1 LDTKRQIV
9 YLCIVKERGY
19 TSDNGTGADRLVQS
33 NRTKNEIH
41 RLKQEVEI
49 MEAEKTKKARKPRKQ
64 PKVHVEVV
72 GSWQDRPAYERFQH
86 WKPHIENMY
95 HMLGYGDVTVEPSQ
109 EMIDE
114 YNAIQ
119 ANKEKGA

>member
-1 LDTKRQIV
+1 
-9 YLCIVKERGY
+9 
-19 TSDNGTGADRLVQS
+19 
-33 NRTKNEIH
+33 
-41 RLKQEVEI
+41 

-72 GSWQDRPAYERFQH
+72 GSWKDRPAYEQFQH

-95 HMLGYGDVTVEPSQ
+95 HMLGYGNVTVEPSQ

>member
-1 LDTKRQIV
+1 
-9 YLCIVKERGY
+9 
-19 TSDNGTGADRLVQS
+19 
-33 NRTKNEIH
+33 
-41 RLKQEVEI
+41 

-72 GSWQDRPAYERFQH
+72 GSWQDRPD
-86 WKPHIENMY
+86 IENMY

>member
-1 LDTKRQIV
+1 
-9 YLCIVKERGY
+9 
-19 TSDNGTGADRLVQS
+19 
-33 NRTKNEIH
+33 
-41 RLKQEVEI
+41 

-72 GSWQDRPAYERFQH
+72 GSWQDRPAYERFQ
-86 WKPHIENMY
+86 
-95 HMLGYGDVTVEPSQ
+95 PSQ

>member
-1 LDTKRQIV
+1 MDTKRQIV

-19 TSDNGTGADRLVQS
+19 TSDNGTGADCLIQS
-33 NRTKNEIH
+33 
-41 RLKQEVEI
+41 
-49 MEAEKTKKARKPRKQ
+49 KQ

>member
-1 LDTKRQIV
+1 
-9 YLCIVKERGY
+9 
-19 TSDNGTGADRLVQS
+19 
-33 NRTKNEIH
+33 
-41 RLKQEVEI
+41 

-95 HMLGYGDVTVEPSQ
+95 HMLGYGDVTVEP
-109 EMIDE
+109 

>member
-1 LDTKRQIV
+1 
-9 YLCIVKERGY
+9 
-19 TSDNGTGADRLVQS
+19 
-33 NRTKNEIH
+33 
-41 RLKQEVEI
+41 

-72 GSWQDRPAYERFQH
+72 GSWKDRPAYEQFQH

-119 ANKEKGA
+119 ANKKKELNAPKIGQAHRQTRAVRVLSVK

>member
-1 LDTKRQIV
+1 MKNIDYNGRWRLWRRKKDQKRQ
-9 YLCIVKERGY
+9 
-19 TSDNGTGADRLVQS
+19 
-33 NRTKNEIH
+33 
-41 RLKQEVEI
+41 
-49 MEAEKTKKARKPRKQ
+49 RKPRKQ

>member
-1 LDTKRQIV
+1 MTARPGKTEPQ
-9 YLCIVKERGY
+9 
-19 TSDNGTGADRLVQS
+19 GAVIRYVWDSESIRPS
-33 NRTKNEIH
+33 
-41 RLKQEVEI
+41 
-49 MEAEKTKKARKPRKQ
+49 EASGGWTPMPRKQ

-109 EMIDE
+109 KMVDE

>member
-1 LDTKRQIV
+1 
-9 YLCIVKERGY
+9 
-19 TSDNGTGADRLVQS
+19 
-33 NRTKNEIH
+33 
-41 RLKQEVEI
+41 

-109 EMIDE
+109 EMIVCFFVFLLTFSPLFNIIRLTP
-114 YNAIQ
+114 YTIT
-119 ANKEKGA
+119 KER

>member
-1 LDTKRQIV
+1 
-9 YLCIVKERGY
+9 
-19 TSDNGTGADRLVQS
+19 
-33 NRTKNEIH
+33 
-41 RLKQEVEI
+41 

-72 GSWQDRPAYERFQH
+72 GSWKDRPAYEQFQH

-119 ANKEKGA
+119 ANKEKGALCSEDRTSSQADKGCPRIIRKIVRLSLRVLILLRTVPVCL

>member
-1 LDTKRQIV
+1 
-9 YLCIVKERGY
+9 
-19 TSDNGTGADRLVQS
+19 
-33 NRTKNEIH
+33 
-41 RLKQEVEI
+41 

-64 PKVHVEVV
+64 PIVHVEVV